1 MTVQGFNA
9 TQRWHTCDQEQGN
22 NGNTM
27 INRREFISTVGAIGL
42 MPTAV
47 RADKAL
53 IKPPRLRPGDAVGLV
68 SPATAAFE
76 TESTNIWIDA
86 LESMGFN
93 VSLGD
98 NYYDRHGYF
107 AGQDAARASDINAF
121 FGDPDIKMIF
131 ARGGWGAPRVLPLLD
146 YDMIRDNPKV
156 LLGYSDATALLHAVH
171 TKTGLVT
178 FHGPSPLNTFSAEHF
193 RRVVMAGEQYTMTNP
208 TFITGNDLVQTEN
221 RIRTM
226 RGGTA
231 TGQILGGNLS
241 LLTAITGSE
250 YLPDWEGS
258 ILFIEDVDEAVYRI
272 DRMMTELALSGVL
285 GKINGFIFGRCTDCE
300 PGRGFGSLT
309 MEEMLAEHID
319 PLGIPAFS
327 GSMIG
332 HIDEQFTIPLGID
345 VEMNADA
352 GSIRMLEA
360 GVI

>member
-1 MTVQGFNA
+1 
-9 TQRWHTCDQEQGN
+9 
-22 NGNTM
+22 M
-27 INRREFISTVGAIGL
+27 INRREFISAVGAASFVSA
-42 MPTAV
+42 TV
-47 RADKAL
+47 RADETL
-53 IKPPRLRPGDAVGLV
+53 IKPPRLRPGDRVGLV

-76 TESTNIWIDA
+76 TEPTRIWVDA
-86 LESMGFN
+86 LESLGFE
-93 VSLGD
+93 VVLGD

-107 AGQDAARASDINAF
+107 AGEDAARASDINAF
-121 FGDPDIKMIF
+121 FKEPSVKMIF

-146 YDMIRDNPKV
+146 YDMIRANPKV
-156 LLGYSDATALLHAVH
+156 LLGYSDATALLSAVH

-193 RRVVMAGEQYTMTNP
+193 RRVVMNGEHYTLSNP
-208 TFITGNDLVQTEN
+208 TFITSNDLVQTEN
-221 RIRTM
+221 RIQTL
-226 RGGTA
+226 RGGKA
-231 TGQILGGNLS
+231 TGRILGGNLS

-285 GKINGFIFGRCTDCE
+285 GKIRGFIFGRCTDCD

-345 VEMNADA
+345 VEIDADA

-360 GVI
+360 GVV